1 MATSTTLPQ
10 LPPVVT
16 VRLYGVLGARFG
28 RRHRL
33 AVGSCGEA
41 IHALSVMIP
50 GFRRFLRLGHERGLE
65 FAVFRGKQNLSERD
79 LEMRTRQSDDIRI
92 APIIVGSKSGG
103 LFATIAGA
111 VLIVVGAI
119 TQQYWLAAIGA
130 GMMLGGI
137 AMNMAPST
145 TGLLGE
151 ESDGNKSSYAFGGA
165 VTTTAQGRCK
175 PLLYGERDVGGALAS
190 GGIYAEDQT

>member
-1 MATSTTLPQ
+1 MQVAAPALPA
-10 LPPVVT
+10 VVA
-16 VRLYGVLGARFG
+16 VRLYGVLGSRFG
-28 RRHRL
+28 RVHHL
-33 AVGSCGEA
+33 AVASCSEA
-41 IHALSVMIP
+41 IHALCVMLP

-65 FAVFRGKQNLSERD
+65 FAVFRGRRNLGESE
-79 LEMRTRQSDDIRI
+79 LEMRSSLSDDIRI
-92 APIIVGSKSGG
+92 APVVIGSKSGG

-111 VLIVVGAI
+111 ALIVIGAI

-130 GMMLGGI
+130 GLMLGGV

-145 TGLLGE
+145 AGLLGE
-151 ESDGNKSSYAFGGA
+151 EGDGNKSSYAFGGA

-190 GGIYAEDQT
+190 AGIYAEDQT

>member
-1 MATSTTLPQ
+1 MAMQVAAPALPA
-10 LPPVVT
+10 VVA
-16 VRLYGVLGARFG
+16 VRLYGVLGSRFG
-28 RRHRL
+28 RVHHL
-33 AVGSCGEA
+33 AVASCSEA
-41 IHALSVMIP
+41 IHALCVMLP

-65 FAVFRGKQNLSERD
+65 FAVFRGRRNLGESE
-79 LEMRTRQSDDIRI
+79 LEMRSSLSDDIRI
-92 APIIVGSKSGG
+92 APVVIGSKSGG

-111 VLIVVGAI
+111 ALIVIGAI

-130 GMMLGGI
+130 GLMLGGV

-145 TGLLGE
+145 AGLLGE
-151 ESDGNKSSYAFGGA
+151 EGDGNKSSYAFGGA

-190 GGIYAEDQT
+190 AGIYAEDQT

>member
-1 MATSTTLPQ
+1 MAMQVAAPALPA
-10 LPPVVT
+10 VVT

-28 RRHRL
+28 RVHRL
-33 AVGSCGEA
+33 AVASCGEA
-41 IHALSVMIP
+41 VHALCVMVP
-50 GFRRFLRLGHERGLE
+50 GFRRFMRLGHERGLE
-65 FAVFRGKQNLSERD
+65 FAVFRGKQNLVESE
-79 LEMRTRQSDDIRI
+79 LEMRSALTDDIRI
-92 APIIVGSKSGG
+92 APIVVGSKSGG

-111 VLIVVGAI
+111 ALIVIGAI

-130 GMMLGGI
+130 GLMLGGV

-145 TGLLGE
+145 AGLLGE
-151 ESDGNKSSYAFGGA
+151 EGDGNKPSYAFGGA

-190 GGIYAEDQT
+190 AGIYAEDQT

>member
-1 MATSTTLPQ
+1 MSMQVGAPALPA
-10 LPPVVT
+10 VVS

-28 RRHRL
+28 RIHHL
-33 AVGSCGEA
+33 AVASCSEA
-41 IHALSVMIP
+41 IHALCVMVP
-50 GFRRFLRLGHERGLE
+50 GFRRFLRLGRERGLE
-65 FAVFRGKQNLSERD
+65 FAVFRGKHNVAENE
-79 LEMRTRQSDDIRI
+79 LEMRSNRTDDIRI
-92 APIIVGSKSGG
+92 APIVVGSKSGG

-111 VLIVVGAI
+111 ALIVIGAI

-130 GMMLGGI
+130 GLMLGGV

-145 TGLLGE
+145 AGLLGDE
-151 ESDGNKSSYAFGGA
+151 GDGNKSSYAFGGA

-190 GGIYAEDQT
+190 AGIYAEDQT

>member
-1 MATSTTLPQ
+1 MAMAIPAPA
-10 LPPVVT
+10 LPPVVA

-28 RRHRL
+28 RVHHLSVR
-33 AVGSCGEA
+33 SCSEA
-41 IHALSVMIP
+41 IHALCVMIP

-65 FAVFRGKQNLSERD
+65 FAVFRGKQNLQEAD
-79 LEMRTRQSDDIRI
+79 LEMRSSEGGDIRI
-92 APIIVGSKSGG
+92 APLVVGSKLGG

-111 VLIVVGAI
+111 ALIVIGAI

-130 GMMLGGI
+130 GLMLGGI

-151 ESDGNKSSYAFGGA
+151 EGDGNKSSYAFGGA

-190 GGIYAEDQT
+190 AGVYAEDQV